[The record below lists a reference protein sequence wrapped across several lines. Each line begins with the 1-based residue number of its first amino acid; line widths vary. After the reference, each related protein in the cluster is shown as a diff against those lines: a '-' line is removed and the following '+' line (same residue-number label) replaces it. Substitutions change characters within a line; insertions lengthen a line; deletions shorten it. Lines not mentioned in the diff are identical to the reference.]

1 MIDTRQDKF
10 EQDVLQPSRH
20 VPVVVDFWAPWCG
33 PCRALGPVLEKVERD
48 YEGKFRL
55 VKVNSDQNPELAQRY
70 RVRSIPYVVAFVDGK
85 PHDAFVGA
93 LSERDVRAFI
103 DRLLPNP
110 SELERRKGARL
121 LAAGDVKGGVSALR
135 AAIALN
141 PGNEPARLDLAEA
154 LLALDPPGLDEAQQV
169 LDGLNGLARQ
179 EARARALQTRVDS
192 QRRVANLEPV
202 EALRERIARDPSDLK
217 ARSDLAHRHIAQC
230 QYELALEQLL
240 AVVERDRRFDDDVA
254 RKTMLSVFDLMTDQ
268 PDVVSLYRRRLAA
281 ALNR

>member
-20 VPVVVDFWAPWCG
+20 LPVVVDFWAPWCG

-121 LAAGDVKGGVSALR
+121 LAAGNVKGGVSALR

-141 PGNEPARLDLAEA
+141 PGNDPARLDLAEA

-179 EARARALQTRVDS
+179 ESRARAVQTRVES
-192 QRRVANLEPV
+192 QRRVANLPSV
-202 EALRERIARDPSDLK
+202 EALRERIAPRPFGP
-217 ARSDLAHRHIAQC
+217 ARTHRSRAPAHRAARLRARARAIADRGRARP
-230 QYELALEQLL
+230 ALRGRQ
-240 AVVERDRRFDDDVA
+240 RPQDD
-254 RKTMLSVFDLMTDQ
+254 LSLFDLMADE

>member
-1 MIDTRQDKF
+1 LIDTRQDKF

-85 PHDAFVGA
+85 PHDAFVGT

-121 LAAGDVKGGVSALR
+121 IGAGDVKGGVSALR

-141 PGNEPARLDLAEA
+141 PGNEPARVDLAEA

-169 LDGLNGLARQ
+169 LDGLNGLSRQ
-179 EARARALQTRVDS
+179 DARARAVQTRVDS
-192 QRRVANLEPV
+192 QRRVANLAPV
-202 EALRERIARDPSDLK
+202 EALRERIASDPSDLK
-217 ARSDLAHRHIAQC
+217 ARSDLAHRHIAQR

-240 AVVERDRRFDDDVA
+240 AVVERDRRFEDDVA

-268 PDVVSLYRRRLAA
+268 PEVVSLYRRRLAA

>member
-10 EQDVLQPSRH
+10 EQDVLRPSRH
-20 VPVVVDFWAPWCG
+20 LPVVVDFWAPWCG

-141 PGNEPARLDLAEA
+141 PGNDPARLDLAEA

-179 EARARALQTRVDS
+179 ESRARAVQTRVES
-192 QRRVANLEPV
+192 QRRVANLPSV
-202 EALRERIARDPSDLK
+202 EALRERIARDPSDLR
-217 ARSDLAHRHIAQC
+217 ARMDLAHQHIAQRAF
-230 QYELALEQLL
+230 ELALEQLL
-240 AVVERDRRFDDDVA
+240 AVAERDRRFEEDGA
-254 RKTMLSVFDLMTDQ
+254 RRTMLSLFDLMADE

>member
-1 MIDTRQDKF
+1 MIDTRQEKF

-20 VPVVVDFWAPWCG
+20 MPVVVDFWAPWCG

-48 YEGKFRL
+48 YDGKFRL

-85 PHDAFVGA
+85 AHDAFVGA
-93 LSERDVRAFI
+93 LSERDVRAFV

-110 SELERRKGARL
+110 SELERRKAARL

-141 PGNEPARLDLAEA
+141 PANDIARLDLADA
-154 LLALDPPGLDEAQQV
+154 LLELDAPPLDEAQQV
-169 LDGLNGLARQ
+169 LDGLNALARQ
-179 EARARALQTRVDS
+179 EARARAVQMRVDA
-192 QRRVANLEPV
+192 QRRVARLPQV
-202 EALRERIARDPSDLK
+202 EVLRERIAADPADLR
-217 ARSDLAHRHIAQC
+217 ARLDLAYRHIASQTF
-230 QYELALEQLL
+230 ELALEQLL
-240 AVVERDRRFDDDVA
+240 AVVDRDRRFEDEA
-254 RKTMLSVFDLMTDQ
+254 GRKTMLAVFDLMPDQ

>member
-10 EQDVLQPSRH
+10 EQDVVQPSRH
-20 VPVVVDFWAPWCG
+20 LPVVVDFWAPWCG

-70 RVRSIPYVVAFVDGK
+70 RVRSVPYVVAFVDGK

-93 LSERDVRAFI
+93 LSERDVRAFV

-110 SELERRKGARL
+110 SDLERRKGARL

-135 AAIALN
+135 AAVALN
-141 PGNEPARLDLAEA
+141 PGNDTARLDLAEA
-154 LLALDPPGLDEAQQV
+154 LLVLDPPRLDEAQQV

-179 EARARALQTRVDS
+179 EARARAVQTRVES
-192 QRRVANLEPV
+192 QRRVAKLPSV
-202 EALRERIARDPSDLK
+202 EALRERIARDPSDLR
-217 ARSDLAHRHIAQC
+217 ARMDLAHQHIAQRAF
-230 QYELALEQLL
+230 ELALEQLL
-240 AVVERDRRFDDDVA
+240 AVVERDRRFEEGGP
-254 RKTMLSVFDLMTDQ
+254 RKTMLSLFDLMADD

>member
-10 EQDVLQPSRH
+10 EQDVLLPSRH
-20 VPVVVDFWAPWCG
+20 LPVVVDFWAPWCG

-121 LAAGDVKGGVSALR
+121 LAAGDVKGGVTALR
-135 AAIALN
+135 AALALN
-141 PGNEPARLDLAEA
+141 PNNDPARLDLAEA

-169 LDGLNGLARQ
+169 LDGLAPLTRS
-179 EARARALQTRVDS
+179 ESRARAIQTRVAS
-192 QRRVANLEPV
+192 QRRIANLPPGD
-202 EALRERIARDPSDLK
+202 ALRDRIARDPADLR
-217 ARSDLAHRHIAQC
+217 ARMDLAHLYIAERRF
-230 QYELALEQLL
+230 ELALEQLL
-240 AVVERDRRFDDDVA
+240 AVVERDRRFEDDGA
-254 RKTMLSVFDLMTDQ
+254 RKTMLAVFDLMADQ

-281 ALNR
+281 VLNR

>member
-1 MIDTRQDKF
+1 MIDTRQEKF

-20 VPVVVDFWAPWCG
+20 MPVVVDFWAPWCG

-48 YEGKFRL
+48 YDGKFRL

-93 LSERDVRAFI
+93 LSERDVRAFV

-110 SELERRKGARL
+110 SELERRKAARL
-121 LAAGDVKGGVSALR
+121 LAAGDIKGGVSALR

-141 PGNEPARLDLAEA
+141 PANDVARLDLAEA
-154 LLALDPPGLDEAQQV
+154 LLALDAPPLDETQQV
-169 LDGLNGLARQ
+169 LDGLNALVRQ
-179 EARARALQTRVDS
+179 EARARSIQTRVDA
-192 QRRVANLEPV
+192 QRRVARLPDV
-202 EALRERIARDPSDLK
+202 EVLRERIAADPSDLR
-217 ARSDLAHRHIAQC
+217 ARLDLAFRHIASRTF
-230 QYELALEQLL
+230 ELALEQLL
-240 AVVERDRRFDDDVA
+240 AVVDRDRRFEDEAA
-254 RKTMLSVFDLMTDQ
+254 RKTMLSVFDLMADQ
-268 PDVVSLYRRRLAA
+268 PEVVSLYRRRLAA

>member
-1 MIDTRQDKF
+1 MIDTRQDTF

-93 LSERDVRAFI
+93 LSERDVRAFV

-141 PGNEPARLDLAEA
+141 PNNDAARLDLADA
-154 LLALDPPGLDEAQQV
+154 LLALEPPGLDEAQQM

-179 EARARALQTRVDS
+179 EARARAVQTRVDS
-192 QRRVANLEPV
+192 QRRVANLPSIDD
-202 EALRERIARDPSDLK
+202 LRDRIGRDPGDLR
-217 ARSDLAHRHIAQC
+217 ARMDLAHQHIAQRNF
-230 QYELALEQLL
+230 ELALEQLL
-240 AVVERDRRFDDDVA
+240 AVIDRDRRFDDDAA
-254 RKTMLSVFDLMTDQ
+254 RKAMLSVFDLMIDQ

>member
-154 LLALDPPGLDEAQQV
+154 LLALEPAALDEAQQV

-179 EARARALQTRVDS
+179 EARARGLQTRVDS
-192 QRRVANLEPV
+192 QRRVANLAPV
-202 EALRERIARDPSDLK
+202 EALRERIASDPSDLK
-217 ARSDLAHRHIAQC
+217 ARSDLAHRYIAQH

-240 AVVERDRRFDDDVA
+240 AVVERDRRFEDDVA